1 MCGMHAMQKVKCH
14 LAPLAGFT
22 SAPFRLLCTRRG
34 ADLTY
39 TEMVSAAGLFHG
51 SSPTRQLMETM
62 PGEGPVACQ
71 IFGSKPHELA
81 FAAAE
86 ATKLNRFVELNLN
99 AGCPMPNIVHEGAGA
114 ALIHNPSLVHEC
126 LLAMREATTLPLTL
140 KTRPGPR
147 PDKVLLFELLDAAE
161 TAGCSGFILHARF
174 TSQMHGGD
182 VHLDLLAELVE
193 RAKISVTGNG
203 GVYNPSTARRMA
215 ETGVAAIMLG
225 RAALANPWLF
235 SDVRS
240 DEPSEVLEAPSR
252 RMALQNAAFA
262 EHLSLLL
269 QFSAQLA
276 RDFPDDHLP
285 SSDGLVSIVSRT
297 HLFRYFNGRPGAAV
311 FRRRLNEIH
320 SVSELLAAVEES
332 FGPDALPPCPA
343 WPEG

>member
-1 MCGMHAMQKVKCH
+1 MCTMHAMQKVKCH

-140 KTRPGPR
+140 KTRPGPS
-147 PDKVLLFELLDAAE
+147 PDKIVMFELLDAAE
-161 TAGCSGFILHARF
+161 STGCAGLTIHGRF
-174 TSQMHGGD
+174 TSQKHGGD
-182 VHLDLLAELVE
+182 IHYDLIADLVR
-193 RAKISVTGNG
+193 RAKIPITGNG
-203 GVYNPSTARRMA
+203 NVYDGPTADLMA
-215 ETGVAAIMLG
+215 QTGVSAIMIG
-225 RAALANPWLF
+225 RAALKNPWLF
-235 SDVRS
+235 GDLKSNA
-240 DEPSEVLEAPSR
+240 EPPSGAVLVAR
-252 RMALQNAAFA
+252 QNSVFQDHIANLI
-262 EHLSLLL
+262 ELH
-269 QFSAQLA
+269 AQLSQ
-276 RDFPDDHLP
+276 RFPGDHVPALG
-285 SSDGLVSIVSRT
+285 DYLLGFVRT
-297 HLFRYFNGRPGAAV
+297 HLFHYFRGRPNVAV
-311 FRRRLNEIH
+311 FRRQLNDIH
-320 SVSELLAAVEES
+320 TLADLQSAAAPFLTE
-332 FGPDALPPCPA
+332 
-343 WPEG
+343 